1 MEDHPNCAYYGMRRN
16 QEAKCSDMGVEKDI
30 QEDSSPGFCK
40 INQKRLDAKLDEKFE
55 EVLEIN
61 TIDEWKRTEVKQ
73 CHLAAHGGIEH
84 CTADETKVLEWYK
97 FVHEENFF
105 SESRE
110 KCLDWGGELFYGVN
124 GTKKQLD
131 FFYFKLE
138 PFRYC
143 FWTGIQIDW
152 AANRWMTPLG
162 DEIADELLVWS
173 SSPPNQ
179 PDNGYG
185 NENCVLGWK
194 KDNGSTIDYLHDN
207 PPDLNVCKAVCQR
220 VS

>member
-84 CTADETKVLEWYK
+84 CTADETKVLEWYCHDPLPVGT
-97 FVHEENFF
+97 FPVVEESQN
-105 SESRE
+105 SQ
-110 KCLDWGGELFYGVN
+110 GGEATEEPRNVKYCTITYLFV
-124 GTKKQLD
+124 
-131 FFYFKLE
+131 
-138 PFRYC
+138 
-143 FWTGIQIDW
+143 
-152 AANRWMTPLG
+152 
-162 DEIADELLVWS
+162 
-173 SSPPNQ
+173 
-179 PDNGYG
+179 
-185 NENCVLGWK
+185 
-194 KDNGSTIDYLHDN
+194 
-207 PPDLNVCKAVCQR
+207 
-220 VS
+220 